1 MTRHLM
7 HLCLLF
13 MAVAAL
19 AEPHSASGLAAES
32 PGQKPNIVLIL
43 ADDLGYGALGC
54 YGQKKVATPRL
65 DRMAAEGLRCTDGYS
80 GCTFCAP
87 SRSVLMTGRN
97 GGHTRVRRN
106 SDAEFLLPG
115 DVTVA
120 TLLKKAGYATGM
132 FGKWGLGDIQTTGAP
147 DRHGFDRF
155 FGYLDQTH
163 AHFFYPDFLW
173 DNRQKKM
180 YPENAAGARK
190 TYSHDE
196 LEREALAFIR
206 RSVGMKSPFFA
217 YLPITIPHA
226 ELLVPKDSMAKYRGK
241 FTEKPYIGDHYACQ
255 PEPHAAYAGMIDRMD
270 TTVGRVLDLLEE
282 LKIAENTLVI
292 FTSDN
297 GPSPAGGS
305 DTPFFSNAGPFRGQK
320 FDMWEGGIR
329 VPLIFRWPGR
339 IEPGRVSDAVVAF
352 EDFLPTFCAL
362 GGANFPGKTDGVSL
376 VSLLDGQ
383 EFVPAPYRY
392 WECEGKQP
400 GQLRQAMRQGNLKLV
415 IDDPAKPAL
424 LFDLTKD
431 PGETTDL
438 SAAQPMVYEAMLAR
452 MKAAHE
458 PPSWPAS
465 QPKP

>member
-1 MTRHLM
+1 MPRHLM

-226 ELLVPKDSMAKYRGK
+226 ELLVPEDSMAKYRGK

-270 TTVGRVLDLLEE
+270 TMVGRVLDLLEE

-339 IEPGRVSDAVVAF
+339 IKPGRVSDAVVAF

-438 SAAQPMVYEAMLAR
+438 SASQPMVYEAMLAR

>member
-226 ELLVPKDSMAKYRGK
+226 ELLVPEDSMAKYRGK

-270 TTVGRVLDLLEE
+270 TMVGRVLDLLEE

-339 IEPGRVSDAVVAF
+339 IKPGRVSDAVVAF

-438 SAAQPMVYEAMLAR
+438 SASQPMVYEAMLAR